1 MITARPI
8 NVERALVDPR
18 SVFKEP
24 IEVLACADLDDAHK
38 RQILECW
45 RPNALKLQAADDE
58 AMSGG
63 EEPMLK
69 RVLDAIRTLERR
81 TDAPRAAR
89 ETRGERVR
97 PRRAKPSIGHG
108 LGMGR

>member
-1 MITARPI
+1 MVTARPI

-18 SVFKEP
+18 AVFKEP
-24 IEVLACADLDDAHK
+24 ICARSRGRHK

-45 RPNALKLQAADDE
+45 RQDALELQAAANE

-69 RVLDAIRTLERR
+69 RVLDVIRTLGAPDRR
-81 TDAPRAAR
+81 PAAGPLSRPCPRGAQANAPR
-89 ETRGERVR
+89 
-97 PRRAKPSIGHG
+97 
-108 LGMGR
+108 